1 MLTKTK
7 TALAAALLFGSAS
20 VALAGTDG
28 SSQAEGG
35 FDTLSN
41 GQSVE
46 TAPAMQSYTGNG
58 GNAYGYVAPNRTTSP
73 HHASHKPTQDR

>member
-1 MLTKTK
+1 MLTKIK
-7 TALAAALLFGSAS
+7 IALATALILGATSA
-20 VALAGTDG
+20 ALAGSDG

-46 TAPAMQSYTGNG
+46 TPRHNTGNG
-58 GNAYGYVAPNRTTSP
+58 GNAYGYVDLNRTTSA
-73 HHASHKPTQDR
+73 HHASNKPTQDR